1 MEICT
6 IRRAKII
13 VGCMTLAVALV
24 QILSLYTTG
33 VVETTIAVHQKS
45 NTSTLLSSLETDDDE
60 PTFYDKVMRILSMVE
75 TVITLV
81 IPPILIVIMNGFIIH
96 GLFQFNRKFK
106 QRSSSPPLISDTEH
120 INEQINIKVNV
131 FTITAR

>member
-1 MEICT
+1 
-6 IRRAKII
+6 
-13 VGCMTLAVALV
+13 VALV

-33 VVETTIAVHQKS
+33 VVETTVVHQKS
-45 NTSTLLSSLETDDDE
+45 NTSTVLSSLESDDDE
-60 PTFYDKVMRILSMVE
+60 PTFYDKVMRILSMIE

-106 QRSSSPPLISDTEH
+106 QRSSSSPPLISDTER

-131 FTITAR
+131 FTITTR